1 MRMDE
6 LLDEIYA
13 EEANLLQLENEE
25 ADMKDTLLRQERLV
39 LQKIREEQSE
49 NRKGENRKEEDR
61 KNIEIENRKQKR
73 SKTVELENFSEETI
87 HKSTPK
93 RKRIK
98 KKRLFLILAAAV
110 MMFGSVVSA
119 SRYYDLDIR
128 LEKMVGSSNVM
139 KDLSG
144 GFVEVGVSDTDDN
157 ITITA
162 TQAIGDKNSQWIVL
176 DTNIPW
182 TVGEEGYYMIADTNF
197 DFSKRRNQAT
207 ETCGYYVEPYNNNG
221 LVSFLVSAEV
231 EGINRLYVSLNCQ
244 TIMVEYE
251 GGERHVV
258 SDGSWKLEWKNK
270 YTGNAHTIYPMKM
283 AEFKDDKGNSFTGL
297 VYKIEF
303 SPLIIRAEIVKNP
316 MEKSNTQL
324 ENIEI
329 TSVTLKDGTV
339 LPARMSQSGSS
350 NNTFLDTSISYE
362 SMGKVNLSEVET
374 ITVGG
379 VEIELD

>member
-1 MRMDE
+1 
-6 LLDEIYA
+6 
-13 EEANLLQLENEE
+13 
-25 ADMKDTLLRQERLV
+25 
-39 LQKIREEQSE
+39 
-49 NRKGENRKEEDR
+49 
-61 KNIEIENRKQKR
+61 
-73 SKTVELENFSEETI
+73 
-87 HKSTPK
+87 
-93 RKRIK
+93 
-98 KKRLFLILAAAV
+98 
-110 MMFGSVVSA
+110 
-119 SRYYDLDIR
+119 
-128 LEKMVGSSNVM
+128 
-139 KDLSG
+139 
-144 GFVEVGVSDTDDN
+144 
-157 ITITA
+157 
-162 TQAIGDKNSQWIVL
+162 
-176 DTNIPW
+176 
-182 TVGEEGYYMIADTNF
+182 
-197 DFSKRRNQAT
+197 
-207 ETCGYYVEPYNNNG
+207 
-221 LVSFLVSAEV
+221 
-231 EGINRLYVSLNCQ
+231 
-244 TIMVEYE
+244 MVEYE